1 MELGGNIMEKL
12 ATTPKS
18 SAKTYDLIITAMLI
32 ALVFVSTM
40 LLNIKLPI
48 SANGG
53 LIHLGTAMLFI
64 SSILFGPKKGAMAGA
79 FGMGLFD
86 LVAGWTLWAPITFL
100 TRGLQ
105 GYIIG
110 KIAWSKDYNGNHF
123 GVNLFAMI
131 ISTPPMLAGYYI
143 GEAMIFKSW
152 IIPAASIPG
161 DLVQTAIGILVAI
174 PACVA
179 LKKIRIFK

>member
-1 MELGGNIMEKL
+1 MPKL
-12 ATTPKS
+12 HSTPKTY
-18 SAKTYDLIITAMLI
+18 AKTYDLILTSMLI
-32 ALVFVSTM
+32 ALVFIATM

-64 SSILFGPKKGAMAGA
+64 ISILFGPKKGAMAGA

-105 GYIIG
+105 GYMIG
-110 KIAWSKDYNGNHF
+110 KLAWSNQKKGNHF
-123 GVNLFAMI
+123 GWNLFAML
-131 ISTPPMLAGYYI
+131 ISTPPMLAGYYL
-143 GEAMIFKSW
+143 GEALIFKSW

-161 DLVQTAIGILVAI
+161 DLVQTAIGIIVAI
-174 PACVA
+174 PACIA
-179 LKKIRIFK
+179 LKKLSILSK

>member
-1 MELGGNIMEKL
+1 MQKSSSY
-12 ATTPKS
+12 S
-18 SAKTYDLIITAMLI
+18 SAKTYELIVTSMLI
-32 ALVFVSTM
+32 ALVFVATM

-64 SSILFGPKKGAMAGA
+64 ASILFGPKKGAMAGA

-105 GYIIG
+105 GYLIG
-110 KIAWSKDYNGNHF
+110 KIAWSKGRNGN
-123 GVNLFAMI
+123 NLAFNLLAI
-131 ISTPPMLAGYYI
+131 IVSTPPMLAGYYI
-143 GEAMIFKSW
+143 GEAIIFKSW
-152 IIPAASIPG
+152 IIPLASIPG
-161 DLVQTAIGILVAI
+161 DLVQTIIGVLVAI
-174 PACVA
+174 PACIA
-179 LKKIRIFK
+179 LKKLPFFK

>member
-1 MELGGNIMEKL
+1 
-12 ATTPKS
+12 
-18 SAKTYDLIITAMLI
+18 MLI
-32 ALVFVSTM
+32 ALVFVATM

-86 LVAGWTLWAPITFL
+86 LVAGWTLWAPITFI

-110 KIAWSKDYNGNHF
+110 KIAWSDDRKGSHF
-123 GVNLFAMI
+123 GLNLFAMI

-161 DLVQTAIGILVAI
+161 DLVQTTIGIFVAI
-174 PACVA
+174 PACIA
-179 LKKIRIFK
+179 LKKLRIFK

>member
-1 MELGGNIMEKL
+1 MQNVN
-12 ATTPKS
+12 TTS
-18 SAKTYDLIITAMLI
+18 SNAKTYDLIITSMLI
-32 ALVFVSTM
+32 ALVFVATM

-53 LIHLGTAMLFI
+53 LVHLGTGMLFI
-64 SSILFGPKKGAMAGA
+64 VSILFGPKKGAIAGA
-79 FGMGLFD
+79 VGMGLFD

-105 GYIIG
+105 GYLVG
-110 KIAWSKDYNGNHF
+110 KIAWSNGRKGNHF
-123 GVNLFAMI
+123 GMNLVAI
-131 ISTPPMLAGYYI
+131 IVSTPPMLAGYYV

-161 DLVQTAIGILVAI
+161 DLVQTVIGLLVAI
-174 PACVA
+174 PACTA
-179 LKKIRIFK
+179 LKKLPFFR